1 MHLAQELKKL
11 KEEIQWEL
19 KELQTWLLP
28 HTNKVNQQVHN
39 TVLEL
44 Q

>member
-19 KELQTWLLP
+19 KELQTWFLP
-28 HTNKVNQQVHN
+28 HASKVNQQVHN